1 MNGVS
6 IRQIARAVGS
16 ANSSVVAYHF
26 GDKSSL
32 LKAVITHR
40 LSSIDERR
48 RALLHAV
55 SGQTSDPD
63 LRSLIDALYRPFFE
77 QKNIMGKRSYAAFV
91 AELVRA
97 NEIDVRTSLIA
108 DFPATQDILAQ
119 LRHRTG
125 ELSPLLFDQRIF
137 LASALIFAAL
147 RQIDQ
152 ICASDAENDGLFEN
166 AMDAAAAV
174 IGHGI

>member
-6 IRQIARAVGS
+6 IRQIAREGGS
-16 ANSSVVAYHF
+16 ANPSVVAYHF

-40 LSSIDERR
+40 LPSIDERR
-48 RALLHAV
+48 GALMDALF
-55 SGQTSDPD
+55 GQTSDPG

-77 QKNIMGKRSYAAFV
+77 QKNVMGKRSYAAFV
-91 AELVRA
+91 AELLRA
-97 NEIDVRTSLIA
+97 NEIDIRTSLIA

-125 ELSPLLFDQRIF
+125 KLSPLLFDQRIF

-152 ICASDAENDGLFEN
+152 IGASDAENDNLFEN

-174 IGHGI
+174 IGLGT